1 MRRTVI
7 ALATVAWLATA
18 ALASQCPLLVKQLAD
33 AVATRAP
40 DDPRAKTARGLIE
53 EARKLHAQGRHAEA
67 DWEIRRAAYYD
78 TKRQGLF
85 WQLYDGYLGGGGQ

>member
-7 ALATVAWLATA
+7 ALVTVAWLATA
-18 ALASQCPLLVKQLAD
+18 ALANQCPLLIKQLAD

-53 EARKLHAQGRHAEA
+53 EARKLHAQGRHADSIAKADEA
-67 DWEIRRAAYYD
+67 AKVLGITL
-78 TKRQGLF
+78 TKQ
-85 WQLYDGYLGGGGQ
+85 